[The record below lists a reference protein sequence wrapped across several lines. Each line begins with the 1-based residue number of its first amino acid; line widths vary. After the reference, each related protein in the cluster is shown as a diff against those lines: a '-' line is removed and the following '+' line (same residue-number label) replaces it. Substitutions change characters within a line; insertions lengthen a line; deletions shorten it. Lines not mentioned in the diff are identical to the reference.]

1 MVGEGER
8 MVYENFYKN
17 ITDFIFVEDDL
28 EKADVIFVPGNR
40 YPDMAEQAAKL
51 WKQGFGKWILPSGRY
66 TIVKGKFEGPIKK
79 ADVYQG
85 DYETEW
91 EFLKDVLCKNGVAKE
106 AILKEDQAT
115 FTYDNAIYARAV
127 LKEAQIEPEKAII
140 CCNSIHARRCK
151 MYFELVFPNTKF
163 MICPVNATGVTREN
177 WHRSQEH
184 ITAVLAEMD
193 RCGNQF
199 EQIIREMQRN

>member
-1 MVGEGER
+1 M
-8 MVYENFYKN
+8 YDNFLKN
-17 ITDFIFVEDDL
+17 LTDFIFVEDAL

-40 YPDMAEQAAKL
+40 YPDMAEKAAQL
-51 WKQGFGKWILPSGRY
+51 WKKGLGQWVLPSGRY
-66 TIVKGKFEGPIKK
+66 TIVTESFAGPIKK
-79 ADVYQG
+79 AEVYDG
-85 DYETEW
+85 NYETEW
-91 EFLKDVLCKNGVAKE
+91 EFLKDVLCKNGVAEE

-115 FTYDNAIYARAV
+115 FTYDNAILSRNV
-127 LKEAQIEPEKAII
+127 LKEAGIDMKKAII

-151 MYFELVFPNTKF
+151 MYFELVFPETSF
-163 MICPVNATGVTREN
+163 MICPVSAMGVTREN

-199 EQIIREMQRN
+199 EQIIREMQRI